1 MGRSLRHSH
10 WRQRWQKS
18 LGYRW
23 IVVSL
28 MVAIVAMM
36 VSCAAPQ
43 RSPLPPASPSK
54 YDIALQSDFNAP
66 NYYPVSQS
74 LDLERYRPVAPWVGQ
89 LILPTPDQIQSQ
101 PNLLDWVWIKIYQAP
116 PESESLIGQTL
127 QLEWQPTPERQAYL
141 DTVTRGIQFSDEA
154 IANQRKGNVHPERLN
169 GWELVGSLQSLAG
182 ARPRDDVMVALTR
195 VKQVSPRELQIDTAP
210 IQVSA
215 PFHGLVQILGSD
227 PDETEAIRAEQ
238 CPTGTP
244 CVNERFRV
252 RHYNPISDQ
261 FDGPEEVVRIPQV
274 LPTPAGRFQSTP
286 ADLEKSPA
294 GTAGWYIY
302 GAQNREGLFVVR
314 AIAPRSLLL
323 LTPETTIAGQSA
335 SLNYINFLNW
345 RNTRDRKGTLQTAWL
360 NPDDSLDPA
369 VSPDWQVGDRLLV
382 MHLFGGI
389 GGEQAEAKSLPGTVT
404 GHFAYG
410 VADVIT
416 DPFTQT
422 PRFDITYNQVYSH
435 NPGGIVAGKISWA
448 DYTGNLQRG
457 WLGMRPISDT
467 LIKLDVLTQDYQFGD
482 IALSPMTE
490 LQQQLEIMMARY
502 RTGDGTGAAIV
513 KPAQSCV
520 QDSNQAVVNTIL
532 QLERQVQATP
542 AISQWLQDHP
552 DAPQTQRFSRL
563 IDLRQALIK
572 KLVPLGILR
581 ADWRQ
586 NAEVLAGIRPE
597 QALGSQPNWITS
609 LLSWRTVVPHVAYN
623 DLADIFLNQGADLW
637 VLRTNQVGG
646 ADPTIEPLRPT
657 QLLGQYLVIPTVF
670 SRLIEGFR
678 IPQLQDWGIALAALS
693 IYGAIAW
700 HLGHWWR
707 FFKPTNPFDDL
718 NLTSATLTRSL
729 LRLLILPALLEELIF
744 RVLLLPHPTEA
755 VQSHTLGIWLAIS
768 LGLFVIY
775 HPLNALTLYPAGNP
789 TFLKPAF
796 LALAGLLGLTC
807 SLVYLQTGSLWLPTL
822 IHWIVVGAWVFGLG
836 GYQRLQPIPPQPQAD
851 AVMGA
856 S

>member
-66 NYYPVSQS
+66 NYYPVSQP

-215 PFHGLVQILGSD
+215 PFHGLVQILGPD

-252 RHYNPISDQ
+252 RHYNPASDQ

-482 IALSPMTE
+482 ITLSPMTE

-572 KLVPLGILR
+572 KFVPLGILR

-623 DLADIFLNQGADLW
+623 DLADIFLNQGAELW

-657 QLLGQYLVIPTVF
+657 QLLGQYLVIPTAF
-670 SRLIEGFR
+670 SRLIESFR

-700 HLGHWWR
+700 RLGHWWR

-789 TFLKPAF
+789 TFLRPAF